1 MTYEVSHTTNILS
14 VIYILFTVI
23 IRAKIF
29 TIFIKV
35 TNSFVALDILVLRL

>member
-1 MTYEVSHTTNILS
+1 MTYEVYHTNNSLS

-23 IRAKIF
+23 IGAKIF

>member
-1 MTYEVSHTTNILS
+1 MTYEVSDTTNLLI
-14 VIYILFTVI
+14 VVYILFTVI